1 MATIV
6 ADIPARF
13 WQATYDQAHDPNS
26 PVLNPMAQGANCQN
40 FAYELLRHVGR
51 HVPYLRSSNLWE
63 DTEHTTIAAEPR
75 ALDLLLFN
83 RSTNS
88 WGAHVALHVGDDQ
101 AIHLSKKIGEPVVWP
116 LARFREQAE
125 YAVFIGA
132 KRVKNPGHI
141 TRS

>member
-13 WQATYDQAHDPNS
+13 WQVTYDQAHDPNS

-40 FAYELLRHVGR
+40 FAYELLRHFGR

-75 ALDLLLFN
+75 ALDL
-83 RSTNS
+83 
-88 WGAHVALHVGDDQ
+88 
-101 AIHLSKKIGEPVVWP
+101 
-116 LARFREQAE
+116 ARFREQAE

-141 TRS
+141 TRG

>member
-6 ADIPARF
+6 ADIPERF
-13 WQATYDQAHDPNS
+13 WWVIYDQAHDTNS

-40 FAYELLRHVGR
+40 FAYELLRHFER
-51 HVPYLRSSNLWE
+51 HVPYLRSSNPWE
-63 DTEHTTIAAEPR
+63 DTEHTTIAVEPR

-83 RSTNS
+83 RSRS
-88 WGAHVALHVGDDQ
+88 CWGAHVALHVGDDQ
-101 AIHLSKKIGEPVVWP
+101 AIHLSKKIGAPVVWP

-132 KRVKNPGHI
+132 KRVKSSDHP
-141 TRS
+141 TRD